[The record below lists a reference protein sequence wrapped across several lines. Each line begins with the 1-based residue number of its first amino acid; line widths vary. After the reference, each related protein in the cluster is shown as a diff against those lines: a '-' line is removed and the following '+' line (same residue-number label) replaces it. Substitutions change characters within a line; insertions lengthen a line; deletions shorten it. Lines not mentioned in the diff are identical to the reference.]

1 MGKEP
6 DWRLHLRFN
15 PRNPHHQRAAEYL
28 SIIKGKYKTAFIAAA
43 LGSYLEQHPYG
54 PDYRQLEEIR
64 LASYQGFLPK
74 KPVRKN
80 TSARKEAPQP
90 VVPAAPIDRQRDDQL
105 DQVIDLY
112 QLDEE

>member
-1 MGKEP
+1 LE
-6 DWRLHLRFN
+6 
-15 PRNPHHQRAAEYL
+15 A
-28 SIIKGKYKTAFIAAA
+28 
-43 LGSYLEQHPYG
+43 YLEQHPYG

-80 TSARKEAPQP
+80 TSARKEAPP
-90 VVPAAPIDRQRDDQL
+90 VVPAAPIDRQGDDQL